1 MNIYDG
7 FTNTIFLMFCGYC
20 IFGTIVKSSIYLI
33 QYSDFRQNLFIEAK
47 TFTSFCRTPITFIIS
62 VSIIEGFMMGK
73 RLIKQKTEELNELND
88 AMHSNDSNDSNDSN
102 NSNNSI
108 HKRIELSTN
117 DKNSTY

>member
-1 MNIYDG
+1 
-7 FTNTIFLMFCGYC
+7 
-20 IFGTIVKSSIYLI
+20 
-33 QYSDFRQNLFIEAK
+33 
-47 TFTSFCRTPITFIIS
+47 